1 MKGARSMHSGNS
13 LISSSGFEDTERC
26 LINDP
31 LMAAGL
37 ATTGAAG
44 GQSKRFMTFA
54 PPQSTR
60 TSLRKGLKDVL
71 QHAHDDHGLHSISFN
86 DVSSVSLSRL
96 GHSLDEGVA
105 DLITDV
111 EGKDS
116 TSVSGVAGDEVR
128 DLIEV

>member
-1 MKGARSMHSGNS
+1 MNAKSS
-13 LISSSGFEDTERC
+13 LISSSGFEDTARC
-26 LINDP
+26 PINDP
-31 LMAAGL
+31 LTAAGL

-44 GQSKRFMTFA
+44 EESERFMTSSS
-54 PPQSTR
+54 PQSTR